1 MTKLNTI
8 FIYTPTWLEFGGGEK
23 YILLLA
29 EVLSNQPHVKVTLLL
44 DEPGITESKL
54 KNFSQTDLKN
64 IECINIGSTNE
75 LKVIINFILTVVI
88 LCKILILNLLM
99 NIKEMLQ

>member
-29 EVLSNQPHVKVTLLL
+29 EVLSNQPKVKVTLLL
-44 DEPGITESKL
+44 DKSEITKSKL
-54 KNFSQTDLKN
+54 ENFSQVDLKK
-64 IECINIGSTNE
+64 INYYNVYI
-75 LKVIINFILTVVI
+75 
-88 LCKILILNLLM
+88 
-99 NIKEMLQ
+99 